1 MNSLSMDIPVL
12 IYARLGIAAL
22 LFPSIL
28 FSQIELKNPVVIDM
42 DDGLPSNFVSAI
54 AKDGMGFMWFGTD
67 EGLCRWDGIHAKVFT
82 HDDSDTNTI
91 PSNFIEPDALLWD
104 DEQNKLLI
112 GTSYGL
118 SVYDPK
124 SGNFKNYLSSI
135 GEYSVSENRISAII
149 RDNQGIIWLATDN
162 GFAKFNTNTDSFQNF
177 YYQGNIDDEPRG
189 DKLYANISQAA
200 LLV

>member
-82 HDDSDTNTI
+82 HDDADSNSI
-91 PSNFIEPDALLWD
+91 PSNFIETDALLWD

-124 SGNFKNYLSSI
+124 SGNFKNYLPSFE
-135 GEYSVSENRISAII
+135 EYSI
-149 RDNQGIIWLATDN
+149 R
-162 GFAKFNTNTDSFQNF
+162 FTNH
-177 YYQGNIDDEPRG
+177 
-189 DKLYANISQAA
+189 
-200 LLV
+200 